1 MITLNDAYLISNA
14 NTLTPAEQL
23 TSGKRINHTA
33 DDAAGAAIVQIMTAQ
48 IRGQDLGYRNAHD
61 GISLVQTADGAL
73 EGYTAGLQR
82 MRELAVQS
90 ANGTLNAA
98 ERQAVQAEFDQ
109 IREELG
115 RVAESTQF
123 NGRPLLK
130 QAQQVNIQL
139 GESGTAINLPDA
151 RPQTLGIDTLDISNP
166 ANALNAINGL
176 DTALETLT
184 KSRAEIG
191 AKQNALTHAADNLA
205 NTRLNTL
212 ESRSQISDADMAR
225 AFAELTRNRI
235 LEQAH
240 IAMLSHRNHSQAD
253 VLNLLS

>member
-23 TSGKRINHTA
+23 SSGKRINHTA

-48 IRGQDLGYRNAHD
+48 IRSQDMGYRNAHD

-73 EGYTAGLQR
+73 ESYTAGLQR

-98 ERQAVQAEFDQ
+98 DRQALQAEFDQ

-115 RVAESTQF
+115 RAAESTRF
-123 NGRPLLK
+123 NGRPLLN

-151 RPQTLGIDTLDISNP
+151 RPQTLGIDTLDISDP
-166 ANALNAINGL
+166 ANALNALNGL
-176 DTALETLT
+176 DTALETLS

-240 IAMLSHRNHSQAD
+240 LAMLSHRNHSQAD
-253 VLNLLS
+253 VLNLLG

>member
-1 MITLNDAYLISNA
+1 MITLNDMHPLSAA
-14 NTLTPAEQL
+14 KTLTHAEQL
-23 TSGKRINHTA
+23 TSGQRINHTA

-48 IRGQDLGYRNAHD
+48 IRSQDMGYRNAHD
-61 GISLVQTADGAL
+61 GISLVQAADGAL
-73 EGYTAGLQR
+73 ENYTSGLQR

-98 ERQAVQAEFDQ
+98 DRQALQAEFDQ
-109 IREELG
+109 IRKELG

-123 NGRPLLK
+123 NGRLLLN

-139 GESGTAINLPDA
+139 GESATTINLPDT
-151 RPQTLGIDTLDISNP
+151 RPQTLGLDTLDISNP
-166 ANALNAINGL
+166 VNALNALNGL
-176 DTALETLT
+176 DGTLETLT

-212 ESRSQISDADMAR
+212 ESRSQIRDAELAR

-240 IAMLSHRNHSQAD
+240 LAMLSQSNAGEQ
-253 VLNLLS
+253 NLLALLT